1 MSNER
6 KVHLIGNAHL
16 DPIWLWRWQ
25 EGCGEVLQTF
35 RSALDRLNEYPDF
48 VFTCSSAS
56 YYKWVEE
63 IDPDMFEEIRER
75 VKEGRWVPVNGW
87 WVQPD
92 CNIPSAESFARQA
105 LYSQLYY
112 NEKFGMICKTAYNVD
127 SFGHSGM
134 LPQLIKNGGMNAYV
148 MMRPGPHENAEI
160 PNMFT
165 WESLDGTRIPTF
177 RIPAESGYG
186 ANSAEDISRT
196 RDFSEKLM
204 AEENHGMMIFY
215 GVGNH
220 GGGPTRRCIEYLE
233 SQLKKDG
240 YHDMIFSS
248 PDAFFEA
255 HCLEKVELPI
265 WKDDL
270 QHHASGCYSATSLVK
285 QLNRRLENSLY
296 FSEAF
301 ATVASK
307 TAGMRDR
314 TEDFKEAWRDVCFN
328 QFHDI
333 LCGCS
338 IMEAYD
344 DVNAAMGHALTISDR
359 IQNEAF
365 LRIARRIDTWIDGVS
380 DPVCEVR
387 GHSCGK
393 FPRPVVVFNPLS
405 FPIKVPV
412 RTYHPSKQVKDDA
425 GNDVIFSN
433 VRSSRSNDS
442 HLDTV
447 FIADVPAVGYAVYWL
462 KPCWNENSDLPEVH
476 IDTDVSAHDFSME
489 NEYLKVSFDK
499 HTGFITSLVDK
510 KSGYDYASED
520 KPIAVPTVISDSK
533 TDTWAHMVFRFHD
546 IKGIMKLEKI
556 ELVEDGNARAVIRT
570 RHSFGG
576 SYLVQDFILAS
587 GQRILRSKC
596 KALWTEDFTLL
607 KMSFP
612 VGGENRINTYEIPGA
627 YIKRP
632 TNGEEEPAGRWGAIS
647 FDDGGRRTL
656 ALLNDSKYSYDC
668 PDNDLRLTVI
678 RNVIFADHYSNRPA
692 ANFNF
697 TDEGIQRFEYGVFVC
712 DGEAEKSDIMNEAAI
727 FNIRPAA
734 VPESFHKGVL
744 PQRKGFLSVDR
755 DNIIMTALK
764 FCEDGSGD
772 CIARFYET
780 RGKDMRAHIVCEMLN
795 ADFNVDFGHNEIKTL
810 RISKNGE
817 VRETD
822 FLEDVVG
829 QG

>member
-25 EGCGEVLQTF
+25 EGCEEVLQTF

-63 IDPDMFEEIRER
+63 IAPDMFEEIRKR

-112 NEKFGMICKTAYNVD
+112 NEKFGRICKTAYNVD

-233 SQLKKDG
+233 SRLKKDG

-333 LCGCS
+333 ICGCS

-405 FPIKVPV
+405 FPIRVSV

-489 NEYLKVSFDK
+489 NEYLKVSFDE

-712 DGEAEKSDIMNEAAI
+712 DGEAEKSDIMNEAAM

-764 FCEDGSGD
+764 FCEDRSGD
-772 CIARFYET
+772 CVARFYET
-780 RGKDMRAHIVCEMLN
+780 RGEDTRAHIVCEMLN

-810 RISKNGE
+810 RISKDGE

>member
-63 IDPDMFEEIRER
+63 IAPDMFEEIRER

-160 PNMFT
+160 PNMFM

-240 YHDMIFSS
+240 YHDMLFSS

-344 DVNAAMGHALTISDR
+344 DVNATMGHALTISDR

-462 KPCWNENSDLPEVH
+462 KPCWNENSELPEVH

-489 NEYLKVSFDK
+489 NEYLKVSFNE

-678 RNVIFADHYSNRPA
+678 RNVIFADHYSDRPA

-712 DGEAEKSDIMNEAAI
+712 DGEAEKSNIMNEAAM
-727 FNIRPAA
+727 FNIRPSA

-772 CIARFYET
+772 CVARFYET
-780 RGKDMRAHIVCEMLN
+780 RGEDTRAHIVCEMLN
-795 ADFNVDFGHNEIKTL
+795 TDFNVDFGHNEIKTL
-810 RISKNGE
+810 RISKDGE

>member
-1 MSNER
+1 M
-6 KVHLIGNAHL
+6 
-16 DPIWLWRWQ
+16 
-25 EGCGEVLQTF
+25 T
-35 RSALDRLNEYPDF
+35 
-48 VFTCSSAS
+48 
-56 YYKWVEE
+56 
-63 IDPDMFEEIRER
+63 
-75 VKEGRWVPVNGW
+75 
-87 WVQPD
+87 
-92 CNIPSAESFARQA
+92 
-105 LYSQLYY
+105 
-112 NEKFGMICKTAYNVD
+112 
-127 SFGHSGM
+127 
-134 LPQLIKNGGMNAYV
+134 AYV
-148 MMRPGPHENAEI
+148 MMRSGAHENAEI
-160 PNMFT
+160 PNMFM
-165 WESLDGTRIPTF
+165 WESLDGTQIPTF
-177 RIPAESGYG
+177 HIPDASGYG
-186 ANSAEDISRT
+186 SGNAEAINRSR
-196 RDFSEKLM
+196 DLAEKLIN
-204 AEENHGMMIFY
+204 EEGHGMMIFY

-220 GGGPTRRCIEYLE
+220 GGGPTRGLIEYVQT
-233 SQLKKDG
+233 QLKRDG
-240 YHDMIFSS
+240 YHDMVFSS

-255 HCLEKVELPI
+255 HCLEKVELPV

-285 QLNRRLENSLY
+285 QLNRKLENSLY

-307 TAGMRDR
+307 TADMRDR
-314 TEDFKEAWRDVCFN
+314 TEDFKEAWLDVCFN

-344 DVNAAMGHALTISDR
+344 DVNASMGHALTISDR

-365 LRIARRIDTWIDGVS
+365 LRIARRIDTWIDGGS

-405 FPIKVPV
+405 FPVKAPV
-412 RTYHPSKQVKDDA
+412 RTYHPSKQVTDDA

-447 FIADVPAVGYAVYWL
+447 FIADVPAMGYAVYWL
-462 KPCWNENSDLPEVH
+462 KSCWDENRDLPEIH
-476 IDTDVSAHDFSME
+476 IDTDVSASGFSME
-489 NEYLKVSFDK
+489 NEYLKVKFDE

-510 KSGYDYASED
+510 ISGYDYASTD
-520 KPIAVPTVISDSK
+520 KPIAVPTVIDDHE

-556 ELVEDGNARAVIRT
+556 ELVEKDNARAVIRT

-587 GQRILRSKC
+587 GQKVLRSKC

-647 FDDGGRRTL
+647 FDDGSRRTL
-656 ALLNDSKYSYDC
+656 AVVNDSKYSYDC

-678 RNVIFADHYSNRPA
+678 RNVIFADHYSDRPA

-697 TDEGIQRFEYGVFVC
+697 TDEGMQRFAYGIFVG
-712 DGEAEKSDIMNEAAI
+712 DGETEKSGIMNEAAK
-727 FNIRPAA
+727 FNIRPMA
-734 VPESFHKGVL
+734 VPESFHKGTL
-744 PQRKGFLSVDR
+744 PQRKSYLSVDK
-755 DNIIMTALK
+755 DNIIMTAFK

-772 CIARFYET
+772 CIMRFYET
-780 RGKDMRAHIVCEMLN
+780 RGEDIKAHIICES
-795 ADFNVDFGHNEIKTL
+795 FNVDFEAEFGHNEIKTF
-810 RISKNGE
+810 RVSKDGN
-817 VRETD
+817 VKETN
-822 FLEDVVG
+822 FLEGIV
-829 QG
+829 

>member
-63 IDPDMFEEIRER
+63 IAPDMFEEIRER

-112 NEKFGMICKTAYNVD
+112 NEKFGRICKTAYNVD

-165 WESLDGTRIPTF
+165 WESIDGTRIPTF

-233 SQLKKDG
+233 SRLKKDG

-476 IDTDVSAHDFSME
+476 IDTDVSAHDFSIE
-489 NEYLKVSFDK
+489 NEYLKVSFDEY
-499 HTGFITSLVDK
+499 TGFITSLVDK
-510 KSGYDYASED
+510 KSGYNYASED

-678 RNVIFADHYSNRPA
+678 RNVIFADHYSDRPA

-712 DGEAEKSDIMNEAAI
+712 DGEAEKSDIMNEATM

-772 CIARFYET
+772 CVARFYET
-780 RGKDMRAHIVCEMLN
+780 RGEDTRAHIVCEMLN

>member
-1 MSNER
+1 M
-6 KVHLIGNAHL
+6 V
-16 DPIWLWRWQ
+16 
-25 EGCGEVLQTF
+25 
-35 RSALDRLNEYPDF
+35 
-48 VFTCSSAS
+48 
-56 YYKWVEE
+56 
-63 IDPDMFEEIRER
+63 
-75 VKEGRWVPVNGW
+75 
-87 WVQPD
+87 
-92 CNIPSAESFARQA
+92 
-105 LYSQLYY
+105 
-112 NEKFGMICKTAYNVD
+112 
-127 SFGHSGM
+127 
-134 LPQLIKNGGMNAYV
+134 
-148 MMRPGPHENAEI
+148 
-160 PNMFT
+160 
-165 WESLDGTRIPTF
+165 
-177 RIPAESGYG
+177 
-186 ANSAEDISRT
+186 
-196 RDFSEKLM
+196 
-204 AEENHGMMIFY
+204 
-215 GVGNH
+215 
-220 GGGPTRRCIEYLE
+220 
-233 SQLKKDG
+233 
-240 YHDMIFSS
+240 FSS

-255 HCLEKVELPI
+255 HCLEKVELPV

-285 QLNRRLENSLY
+285 QLNRKLENSLY
-296 FSEAF
+296 FSEVF

-314 TEDFKEAWRDVCFN
+314 TEDFKEAWLDVCFN

-344 DVNAAMGHALTISDR
+344 DVNASMGHALTISDR

-405 FPIKVPV
+405 FPVKAPV
-412 RTYHPSKQVKDDA
+412 RTYHPSKQVTDDA
-425 GNDVIFSN
+425 GNGVIFSN

-447 FIADVPAVGYAVYWL
+447 FIADVPAMGYAVYWL
-462 KPCWNENSDLPEVH
+462 KSCWDENRDLPEIH
-476 IDTDVSAHDFSME
+476 IDTDVSASGFSME
-489 NEYLKVSFDK
+489 NKYLKVKFDEQ
-499 HTGFITSLVDK
+499 TGFITSLVDK
-510 KSGYDYASED
+510 LSEYDYASAD
-520 KPIAVPTVISDSK
+520 KPIAVPTVIDDHE

-556 ELVEDGNARAVIRT
+556 ELIENGNARAVIRT

-587 GQRILRSKC
+587 GQKVLRSKC

-656 ALLNDSKYSYDC
+656 AVVNDSKYSYDC

-678 RNVIFADHYSNRPA
+678 RNVIFADHYSDRPA

-697 TDEGIQRFEYGVFVC
+697 TDEGMQRFEYGIFVC
-712 DGEAEKSDIMNEAAI
+712 DGEAEKSGIMNEAAK
-727 FNIRPAA
+727 FNIRPMA
-734 VPESFHKGVL
+734 VPESFHKGTL
-744 PQRKGFLSVDR
+744 PQRKSYLSVDK
-755 DNIIMTALK
+755 DNIIMTAFK
-764 FCEDGSGD
+764 FCEDGGGD
-772 CIARFYET
+772 CIVRFYET
-780 RGKDMRAHIVCEMLN
+780 RGEDTKAHIICESFN
-795 ADFNVDFGHNEIKTL
+795 ADFEAEFGHNEIKTF
-810 RISKNGE
+810 RISKGGN
-817 VRETD
+817 VKETN
-822 FLEDVVG
+822 FLEGIV
-829 QG
+829 

>member
-63 IDPDMFEEIRER
+63 IAPDMFEEIRKR

-112 NEKFGMICKTAYNVD
+112 NEKFGRICKTAYNVD

-233 SQLKKDG
+233 SRLKKDG

-333 LCGCS
+333 ICGCS

-489 NEYLKVSFDK
+489 NEYLKVSFDE

-510 KSGYDYASED
+510 KSGYDYASKD

-712 DGEAEKSDIMNEAAI
+712 DGEAEKSDIMNEAAM

-764 FCEDGSGD
+764 FCEDRSGD
-772 CIARFYET
+772 CVARFYET
-780 RGKDMRAHIVCEMLN
+780 RGEDTRAHIVCEMLN

>member
-63 IDPDMFEEIRER
+63 IAPDMFEEIRKR

-112 NEKFGMICKTAYNVD
+112 NEKFGRICKTAYNVD

-233 SQLKKDG
+233 SRLKKDG

-462 KPCWNENSDLPEVH
+462 KPCWNENSELPEVH

-489 NEYLKVSFDK
+489 NEYLKVSFNE

-712 DGEAEKSDIMNEAAI
+712 DGEAEKSNIMNEAAM

-764 FCEDGSGD
+764 FCEDRSGD
-772 CIARFYET
+772 CVARFYET
-780 RGKDMRAHIVCEMLN
+780 RGEDTRAHIVCEMLN
-795 ADFNVDFGHNEIKTL
+795 ADFNVDFGHNEIKTF

>member
-1 MSNER
+1 
-6 KVHLIGNAHL
+6 
-16 DPIWLWRWQ
+16 
-25 EGCGEVLQTF
+25 
-35 RSALDRLNEYPDF
+35 
-48 VFTCSSAS
+48 
-56 YYKWVEE
+56 
-63 IDPDMFEEIRER
+63 
-75 VKEGRWVPVNGW
+75 
-87 WVQPD
+87 
-92 CNIPSAESFARQA
+92 
-105 LYSQLYY
+105 
-112 NEKFGMICKTAYNVD
+112 
-127 SFGHSGM
+127 
-134 LPQLIKNGGMNAYV
+134 
-148 MMRPGPHENAEI
+148 
-160 PNMFT
+160 
-165 WESLDGTRIPTF
+165 
-177 RIPAESGYG
+177 
-186 ANSAEDISRT
+186 
-196 RDFSEKLM
+196 
-204 AEENHGMMIFY
+204 
-215 GVGNH
+215 
-220 GGGPTRRCIEYLE
+220 
-233 SQLKKDG
+233 
-240 YHDMIFSS
+240 
-248 PDAFFEA
+248 
-255 HCLEKVELPI
+255 
-265 WKDDL
+265 
-270 QHHASGCYSATSLVK
+270 
-285 QLNRRLENSLY
+285 
-296 FSEAF
+296 
-301 ATVASK
+301 
-307 TAGMRDR
+307 MRDR
-314 TEDFKEAWRDVCFN
+314 TEDLKEAWLDVCFN

-344 DVNAAMGHALTISDR
+344 DVNASMGHALTISDR

-405 FPIKVPV
+405 FPVKAPV
-412 RTYHPSKQVKDDA
+412 RTYHPSKQVTDDE

-447 FIADVPAVGYAVYWL
+447 FISDVPAMGYAVYWL
-462 KPCWNENSDLPEVH
+462 KACWDENRDLPEIH
-476 IDTDVSAHDFSME
+476 IDTDVSASGFSME
-489 NEYLKVSFDK
+489 NEYLKVKFDE

-510 KSGYDYASED
+510 ISGYDYASTD
-520 KPIAVPTVISDSK
+520 KPIAVPTVIDDHE

-556 ELVEDGNARAVIRT
+556 ELVESDNARAVIRT

-587 GQRILRSKC
+587 GQKVLRSKC

-656 ALLNDSKYSYDC
+656 AVVNDSKYSYDC

-678 RNVIFADHYSNRPA
+678 RNVIFADHYSDRPA

-697 TDEGIQRFEYGVFVC
+697 TDEGMQRFEYGIFVG
-712 DGEAEKSDIMNEAAI
+712 DGEAEKIGIMNEAAK
-727 FNIRPAA
+727 FNIRPMA
-734 VPESFHKGVL
+734 VPESFHKGTL
-744 PQRKGFLSVDR
+744 PQRKSYLSVDK
-755 DNIIMTALK
+755 DNIIMTAFK

-772 CIARFYET
+772 CIMRFYET
-780 RGKDMRAHIVCEMLN
+780 RGEDTRAHIVCEMLN

-810 RISKNGE
+810 RISKDGE

>member
-1 MSNER
+1 MSNEP

-48 VFTCSSAS
+48 VFTCSSAA

-92 CNIPSAESFARQA
+92 CNMPSAESFARQA

-112 NEKFGMICKTAYNVD
+112 NEKFGRICKTAYNVD

-134 LPQLIKNGGMNAYV
+134 LPQIIKNGGMTAYV
-148 MMRPGPHENAEI
+148 MMRPGAHENAEI
-160 PNMFT
+160 PNMFM
-165 WESLDGTRIPTF
+165 WESLDGTQIPTF
-177 RIPAESGYG
+177 HIPDASGYG
-186 ANSAEDISRT
+186 SGNAEAIYRSR
-196 RDFSEKLM
+196 DLAEKLIN
-204 AEENHGMMIFY
+204 EEGHGMMIFY

-220 GGGPTRRCIEYLE
+220 GGGPTRGLIEFVQT
-233 SQLKKDG
+233 QLKRDG

-255 HCLEKVELPI
+255 HCLEKVELPV

-285 QLNRRLENSLY
+285 QLNRKLENSLY
-296 FSEAF
+296 FSEVF

-314 TEDFKEAWRDVCFN
+314 TEDFKEAWLDVCFN

-344 DVNAAMGHALTISDR
+344 DVNASMGHAITISDR

-405 FPIKVPV
+405 FPVKAPV
-412 RTYHPSKQVKDDA
+412 RTYHPSKQVTDDA

-447 FIADVPAVGYAVYWL
+447 FIADVPAMGYAVYWL
-462 KPCWNENSDLPEVH
+462 KSCWDENRDLPEIH
-476 IDTDVSAHDFSME
+476 IDTDVSASGFSME
-489 NEYLKVSFDK
+489 NEYLKVKFDE

-510 KSGYDYASED
+510 ISGYDYASAD
-520 KPIAVPTVISDSK
+520 KPIAVPTVIDDHE

-556 ELVEDGNARAVIRT
+556 ELIENGNARAVIRT

-587 GQRILRSKC
+587 GQKVLRSKC

-656 ALLNDSKYSYDC
+656 AVVNDSKYSYDC

-678 RNVIFADHYSNRPA
+678 RNVIFADHYSDRPA

-697 TDEGIQRFEYGVFVC
+697 TDEGMQRFEYGIFVC
-712 DGEAEKSDIMNEAAI
+712 DGEAEKSGIMNEAAK
-727 FNIRPAA
+727 FNIRPMA
-734 VPESFHKGVL
+734 VPESFHKGTL
-744 PQRKGFLSVDR
+744 PQRKSYLSVDK
-755 DNIIMTALK
+755 DNIIITAFK

-772 CIARFYET
+772 CIVRFYET
-780 RGKDMRAHIVCEMLN
+780 RGEDTKAHIVCES
-795 ADFNVDFGHNEIKTL
+795 FNVDFEAEFGHNEIKTF
-810 RISKNGE
+810 RVSKDGN
-817 VRETD
+817 VKETN
-822 FLEDVVG
+822 FLEGIV
-829 QG
+829 

>member
-233 SQLKKDG
+233 SRLKKDG

-301 ATVASK
+301 ATVASR

-712 DGEAEKSDIMNEAAI
+712 DGEAEKSDIMNEAAM

-772 CIARFYET
+772 CVARFYET
-780 RGKDMRAHIVCEMLN
+780 RGEDTRAHIVCEMLN
-795 ADFNVDFGHNEIKTL
+795 ADFNVDFGHNEIKTF

>member
-1 MSNER
+1 
-6 KVHLIGNAHL
+6 
-16 DPIWLWRWQ
+16 
-25 EGCGEVLQTF
+25 
-35 RSALDRLNEYPDF
+35 
-48 VFTCSSAS
+48 
-56 YYKWVEE
+56 
-63 IDPDMFEEIRER
+63 
-75 VKEGRWVPVNGW
+75 
-87 WVQPD
+87 
-92 CNIPSAESFARQA
+92 
-105 LYSQLYY
+105 
-112 NEKFGMICKTAYNVD
+112 
-127 SFGHSGM
+127 
-134 LPQLIKNGGMNAYV
+134 
-148 MMRPGPHENAEI
+148 
-160 PNMFT
+160 
-165 WESLDGTRIPTF
+165 
-177 RIPAESGYG
+177 
-186 ANSAEDISRT
+186 
-196 RDFSEKLM
+196 
-204 AEENHGMMIFY
+204 
-215 GVGNH
+215 
-220 GGGPTRRCIEYLE
+220 
-233 SQLKKDG
+233 
-240 YHDMIFSS
+240 
-248 PDAFFEA
+248 
-255 HCLEKVELPI
+255 
-265 WKDDL
+265 
-270 QHHASGCYSATSLVK
+270 
-285 QLNRRLENSLY
+285 
-296 FSEAF
+296 
-301 ATVASK
+301 
-307 TAGMRDR
+307 MRDR
-314 TEDFKEAWRDVCFN
+314 TEDFKEAWLDVCFN

-344 DVNAAMGHALTISDR
+344 DVNASMGHALTISDR

-405 FPIKVPV
+405 FPVKAPV
-412 RTYHPSKQVKDDA
+412 RTYHPSKQVTDDE

-447 FIADVPAVGYAVYWL
+447 FISDVPAMGYAVYWL
-462 KPCWNENSDLPEVH
+462 KSCWDENRDLPEIHV
-476 IDTDVSAHDFSME
+476 DTDVSASGFSME
-489 NEYLKVSFDK
+489 NEYLKVKFDE

-510 KSGYDYASED
+510 ISGYDYASAD
-520 KPIAVPTVISDSK
+520 KPIAVPTVIDDHK

-556 ELVEDGNARAVIRT
+556 ELVESDNARAVIRT

-587 GQRILRSKC
+587 GQKVLRSKC

-656 ALLNDSKYSYDC
+656 AVVNDSKYSYDC

-678 RNVIFADHYSNRPA
+678 RNVIFADHYSDRPA

-697 TDEGIQRFEYGVFVC
+697 TDEGMQRFEYGIFVG
-712 DGEAEKSDIMNEAAI
+712 DGEAEKSGIMNEAAK
-727 FNIRPAA
+727 FNIRPMA
-734 VPESFHKGVL
+734 VPESFHKGTL
-744 PQRKGFLSVDR
+744 PQRKSYLSVDK
-755 DNIIMTALK
+755 DNIIMTAFK

-772 CIARFYET
+772 CIMRFYET
-780 RGKDMRAHIVCEMLN
+780 RGEDTRAHIVCEMLN

-810 RISKNGE
+810 RISKDGE

>member
-63 IDPDMFEEIRER
+63 IAPDMFEEIRER

-112 NEKFGMICKTAYNVD
+112 NEKFGRICKTAYNVD

-165 WESLDGTRIPTF
+165 WESIDGTRIPTF

-233 SQLKKDG
+233 SRLKKDG

-393 FPRPVVVFNPLS
+393 FPRPVIVFNPLS

-489 NEYLKVSFDK
+489 NEYLKVSFDEY
-499 HTGFITSLVDK
+499 TGFITSLVDK
-510 KSGYDYASED
+510 KSGYNYASED

-780 RGKDMRAHIVCEMLN
+780 RGEDMRAHIVCEMLN

>member
-63 IDPDMFEEIRER
+63 IAPDMFEEIRER

-112 NEKFGMICKTAYNVD
+112 NEKFGRICKTAYNVD

-240 YHDMIFSS
+240 YHDMVFSS

-255 HCLEKVELPI
+255 HCLEKVEIPI

-307 TAGMRDR
+307 TASMRDR

-405 FPIKVPV
+405 FPIRVPV

-447 FIADVPAVGYAVYWL
+447 FIANVPAVGYAVYWL

-489 NEYLKVSFDK
+489 NEYLKVSFNE

-678 RNVIFADHYSNRPA
+678 RNVIFADHYSDRPA

-712 DGEAEKSDIMNEAAI
+712 DGEAEKSDIMNEAAM

-764 FCEDGSGD
+764 FCEDRSGD
-772 CIARFYET
+772 CVARFYET
-780 RGKDMRAHIVCEMLN
+780 RGEDTRAHIVCEMLN

-810 RISKNGE
+810 RISKDGE

>member
-1 MSNER
+1 
-6 KVHLIGNAHL
+6 
-16 DPIWLWRWQ
+16 
-25 EGCGEVLQTF
+25 
-35 RSALDRLNEYPDF
+35 
-48 VFTCSSAS
+48 
-56 YYKWVEE
+56 
-63 IDPDMFEEIRER
+63 
-75 VKEGRWVPVNGW
+75 
-87 WVQPD
+87 
-92 CNIPSAESFARQA
+92 
-105 LYSQLYY
+105 
-112 NEKFGMICKTAYNVD
+112 
-127 SFGHSGM
+127 M
-134 LPQLIKNGGMNAYV
+134 LPQIIKNGGMTAYV
-148 MMRPGPHENAEI
+148 MMRPGAHENAEI
-160 PNMFT
+160 PNMFM
-165 WESLDGTRIPTF
+165 WESLDGTQIPTF
-177 RIPAESGYG
+177 HIPDASGYG
-186 ANSAEDISRT
+186 SGNAEAINRSR
-196 RDFSEKLM
+196 DLAEKLIN
-204 AEENHGMMIFY
+204 EEGRGMMIFY

-220 GGGPTRRCIEYLE
+220 GGGPTRGLIEYVQT
-233 SQLKKDG
+233 QLKRDG
-240 YHDMIFSS
+240 YHDMAFSS

-255 HCLEKVELPI
+255 HCLEKVELPV

-285 QLNRRLENSLY
+285 QLNRKLENSLY

-307 TAGMRDR
+307 TASMRDR
-314 TEDFKEAWRDVCFN
+314 TEDFKEAWLDVCFN

-344 DVNAAMGHALTISDR
+344 DVNASMGHALTISDR

-365 LRIARRIDTWIDGVS
+365 LRIARRINTWIDGVS

-405 FPIKVPV
+405 FPVKALV
-412 RTYHPSKQVKDDA
+412 RTYHPSKQVTDDA

-447 FIADVPAVGYAVYWL
+447 FIADVPAMGYAVYWL
-462 KPCWNENSDLPEVH
+462 KSCWDENRDLPEIH
-476 IDTDVSAHDFSME
+476 IDTDVSASGFSME
-489 NEYLKVSFDK
+489 NEYIKVKFDEQ
-499 HTGFITSLVDK
+499 TGFITSLVDK
-510 KSGYDYASED
+510 ISGYDYASAD
-520 KPIAVPTVISDSK
+520 KPIAVPTVIDDHE

-556 ELVEDGNARAVIRT
+556 ELVESGNARAVIRT

-587 GQRILRSKC
+587 GQKVLRSKC

-656 ALLNDSKYSYDC
+656 AVVNDSKYSYDC

-678 RNVIFADHYSNRPA
+678 RNVIFADHYSDRPA

-697 TDEGIQRFEYGVFVC
+697 TDEGMQRFEYGIFVG
-712 DGEAEKSDIMNEAAI
+712 DGEAEKSGIMNEAAK
-727 FNIRPAA
+727 FNIRLMA
-734 VPESFHKGVL
+734 VPESFHKGTL
-744 PQRKGFLSVDR
+744 PQRKSYLSVDK
-755 DNIIMTALK
+755 DNIIMTAFK

-772 CIARFYET
+772 CIMRFYET
-780 RGKDMRAHIVCEMLN
+780 RGEDSKAHIVCESFN
-795 ADFNVDFGHNEIKTL
+795 ADFEAEFGHNEIKTF
-810 RISKNGE
+810 RVSKDGN
-817 VRETD
+817 VKETN
-822 FLEDVVG
+822 FLEGIV
-829 QG
+829 

>member
-1 MSNER
+1 MKMPR
-6 KVHLIGNAHL
+6 Y
-16 DPIWLWRWQ
+16 PICL
-25 EGCGEVLQTF
+25 CG
-35 RSALDRLNEYPDF
+35 RALTALRYRPFHIPD
-48 VFTCSSAS
+48 A
-56 YYKWVEE
+56 
-63 IDPDMFEEIRER
+63 
-75 VKEGRWVPVNGW
+75 
-87 WVQPD
+87 
-92 CNIPSAESFARQA
+92 
-105 LYSQLYY
+105 
-112 NEKFGMICKTAYNVD
+112 
-127 SFGHSGM
+127 
-134 LPQLIKNGGMNAYV
+134 
-148 MMRPGPHENAEI
+148 
-160 PNMFT
+160 
-165 WESLDGTRIPTF
+165 
-177 RIPAESGYG
+177 SGYG
-186 ANSAEDISRT
+186 SGNAEAINRSR
-196 RDFSEKLM
+196 DLAEKLIN
-204 AEENHGMMIFY
+204 EEGHGMMIFY

-220 GGGPTRRCIEYLE
+220 GGGPTRGLIEYVQT
-233 SQLKKDG
+233 QLKRDG
-240 YHDMIFSS
+240 YHDMVFSS

-255 HCLEKVELPI
+255 HCLEKVELPV

-285 QLNRRLENSLY
+285 QLNRKLENSLY

-314 TEDFKEAWRDVCFN
+314 TEDFKEAWLDVCFN

-344 DVNAAMGHALTISDR
+344 DVNASMGHALTISDR

-405 FPIKVPV
+405 FPVKAPV
-412 RTYHPSKQVKDDA
+412 RTYHPSKQVTDDA

-447 FIADVPAVGYAVYWL
+447 FIADVPAMGYAVYWL
-462 KPCWNENSDLPEVH
+462 KSCWDENRDLPEIH
-476 IDTDVSAHDFSME
+476 IDTDVSASGFSME
-489 NEYLKVSFDK
+489 NEYLKVKFDE

-510 KSGYDYASED
+510 LSGYDYASTD
-520 KPIAVPTVISDSK
+520 KPIAVPTVIDDHE

-556 ELVEDGNARAVIRT
+556 ELVEKDNARAVIRT

-587 GQRILRSKC
+587 GQKVLRSKC

-647 FDDGGRRTL
+647 FDDGSRRTL
-656 ALLNDSKYSYDC
+656 AVVNDSKYSYDC

-678 RNVIFADHYSNRPA
+678 RNVIFADHYSDRPA

-697 TDEGIQRFEYGVFVC
+697 TDEGMQRFEYGIFVC
-712 DGEAEKSDIMNEAAI
+712 DGEAEKSGIMNEAAK
-727 FNIRPAA
+727 FNIRLMA
-734 VPESFHKGVL
+734 VPESFHKGTL
-744 PQRKGFLSVDR
+744 PQRKSYLSVDKG
-755 DNIIMTALK
+755 NIIMTAFK

-772 CIARFYET
+772 CIMRFYET
-780 RGKDMRAHIVCEMLN
+780 RGEDTKAHIACESFN
-795 ADFNVDFGHNEIKTL
+795 ADFEAEFGHNEIKTF
-810 RISKNGE
+810 RISKDGNAK
-817 VRETD
+817 ETN
-822 FLEDVVG
+822 FLEGIV
-829 QG
+829 

>member
-63 IDPDMFEEIRER
+63 IAPDMFEEIRKR

-112 NEKFGMICKTAYNVD
+112 NEKFGRICKTAYNVD

-233 SQLKKDG
+233 SRLKKDG

-333 LCGCS
+333 ICGCS

-489 NEYLKVSFDK
+489 NEYLKVSFDE

-712 DGEAEKSDIMNEAAI
+712 DGEAEKSDIMNEAAM

-772 CIARFYET
+772 CVVRFYET
-780 RGKDMRAHIVCEMLN
+780 RGEDTRAHIVCEMLN
-795 ADFNVDFGHNEIKTL
+795 ADFNVDFGHNEIKTF

>member
-63 IDPDMFEEIRER
+63 IDPDMFEEIRKR

-112 NEKFGMICKTAYNVD
+112 NEKFGRICKTAYNVD

-233 SQLKKDG
+233 SRLKKDG

-489 NEYLKVSFDK
+489 NEYLKVSFDE

-510 KSGYDYASED
+510 KSGYNYASED

-712 DGEAEKSDIMNEAAI
+712 DGEAEKSDIMNEAAM

-764 FCEDGSGD
+764 FCEDRSGD
-772 CIARFYET
+772 CVARFYET
-780 RGKDMRAHIVCEMLN
+780 RGEDTRAHIVCEMLN
-795 ADFNVDFGHNEIKTL
+795 ADFNVDFGHNEIKTF

>member
-1 MSNER
+1 MSNEP

-48 VFTCSSAS
+48 VFTCSSAA

-92 CNIPSAESFARQA
+92 CNMPSAESFARQA

-112 NEKFGMICKTAYNVD
+112 NEKFGRICKTAYNVD

-134 LPQLIKNGGMNAYV
+134 LPQIIKNGGMTAYV
-148 MMRPGPHENAEI
+148 MMRPGAHENAEI
-160 PNMFT
+160 PNMFM
-165 WESLDGTRIPTF
+165 WESLDGTQIPTF
-177 RIPAESGYG
+177 HIPDASGYG
-186 ANSAEDISRT
+186 SGNAEAIYRSR
-196 RDFSEKLM
+196 DLAEKLIN
-204 AEENHGMMIFY
+204 EEGHGMMIFY

-220 GGGPTRRCIEYLE
+220 GGGPTRGLIEFVQT
-233 SQLKKDG
+233 QLKRDG

-255 HCLEKVELPI
+255 HCLEKVELPV

-285 QLNRRLENSLY
+285 QLNRKLENSLY
-296 FSEAF
+296 FSEVF

-314 TEDFKEAWRDVCFN
+314 TEDFKEAWLDVCFN

-344 DVNAAMGHALTISDR
+344 DVNASMGHAITISDR

-405 FPIKVPV
+405 FPVKAPV
-412 RTYHPSKQVKDDA
+412 RTYHPSKQVTDDA

-447 FIADVPAVGYAVYWL
+447 FISDVPAMGYAVYWL
-462 KPCWNENSDLPEVH
+462 KSCWDENRDLPEIH
-476 IDTDVSAHDFSME
+476 IDTDVSASGFSME
-489 NEYLKVSFDK
+489 NKYLKVKFDEQ
-499 HTGFITSLVDK
+499 TGFITSLVDK
-510 KSGYDYASED
+510 LSGYDYASAD
-520 KPIAVPTVISDSK
+520 KPIAVPTVIDDHE

-556 ELVEDGNARAVIRT
+556 ELIENGNARAVIRT

-587 GQRILRSKC
+587 GQKVLRSKC

-656 ALLNDSKYSYDC
+656 AVVNDSKYSYDC

-678 RNVIFADHYSNRPA
+678 RNVIFADHYSDRPA

-697 TDEGIQRFEYGVFVC
+697 TDEGMQRFEYGIFVC
-712 DGEAEKSDIMNEAAI
+712 DGEAEKSGIMNEAAK
-727 FNIRPAA
+727 FNIRPMA
-734 VPESFHKGVL
+734 VPESFHKGTL
-744 PQRKGFLSVDR
+744 PQRKSYLSVDK
-755 DNIIMTALK
+755 DNIIITAFK

-772 CIARFYET
+772 CIVRFYET
-780 RGKDMRAHIVCEMLN
+780 RGEDTKAHIVCES
-795 ADFNVDFGHNEIKTL
+795 FNVDFEAEFGHNEIKTF
-810 RISKNGE
+810 RISKDGN
-817 VRETD
+817 VKETN
-822 FLEDVVG
+822 FLEGIV
-829 QG
+829 

>member
-63 IDPDMFEEIRER
+63 IAPDMFEEIRKR

-112 NEKFGMICKTAYNVD
+112 NEKFGRICKTAYNVD

-196 RDFSEKLM
+196 LDFSEKLM

-233 SQLKKDG
+233 SRLKKDG

-344 DVNAAMGHALTISDR
+344 DVNAAMGHALTISDK

-489 NEYLKVSFDK
+489 NEYLKVSFNE

-668 PDNDLRLTVI
+668 PDNDLRLTAI

-712 DGEAEKSDIMNEAAI
+712 DGEAEKSNIMNEAAM

-772 CIARFYET
+772 CVARFYET
-780 RGKDMRAHIVCEMLN
+780 RGEDTRAHIVCEMLN

-829 QG
+829 HG

>member
-112 NEKFGMICKTAYNVD
+112 NEKFGRICKTAYNVD

-160 PNMFT
+160 PNMFN

-462 KPCWNENSDLPEVH
+462 KPCWNENSELPEVH

-489 NEYLKVSFDK
+489 NEYLKVSFNE

-510 KSGYDYASED
+510 KSGYNYASED

-734 VPESFHKGVL
+734 VPKSFHKGVL

-772 CIARFYET
+772 CVARFYET
-780 RGKDMRAHIVCEMLN
+780 RGEDTIAHIVCEMLN

>member
-1 MSNER
+1 MSNEP

-48 VFTCSSAS
+48 VFTCSSAA

-75 VKEGRWVPVNGW
+75 VIEGRWVPVNGW

-92 CNIPSAESFARQA
+92 CNMPSAESFARQA

-112 NEKFGMICKTAYNVD
+112 NEKFSRICKTAYNVD

-134 LPQLIKNGGMNAYV
+134 LPQIIKNGGMTAYV
-148 MMRPGPHENAEI
+148 MMRPGAHENAEI
-160 PNMFT
+160 PNMFM
-165 WESLDGTRIPTF
+165 WESLDGTQIPTF
-177 RIPAESGYG
+177 HIPDASGYG
-186 ANSAEDISRT
+186 SGNAEAINRSR
-196 RDFSEKLM
+196 DLAEKLIN
-204 AEENHGMMIFY
+204 EEGHGMMIFY

-220 GGGPTRRCIEYLE
+220 GGGPTRGLIEYVQT
-233 SQLKKDG
+233 QLKRDG
-240 YHDMIFSS
+240 YHDMVFSS

-255 HCLEKVELPI
+255 HCLEKVELPV

-285 QLNRRLENSLY
+285 QLNRKLENSLY

-314 TEDFKEAWRDVCFN
+314 TEDFKEAWLDVCFN

-344 DVNAAMGHALTISDR
+344 DVNASMGHALTISDR

-405 FPIKVPV
+405 FPVKAPV
-412 RTYHPSKQVKDDA
+412 RTYHPSKQVTDDA

-447 FIADVPAVGYAVYWL
+447 FIADVPAMGYAVYWL
-462 KPCWNENSDLPEVH
+462 KSCWDENRDLPEIH
-476 IDTDVSAHDFSME
+476 IDTDVSASGFSME
-489 NEYLKVSFDK
+489 NEYIKVKFDEQ
-499 HTGFITSLVDK
+499 TGFITSLVDK
-510 KSGYDYASED
+510 ISGYDYASAD
-520 KPIAVPTVISDSK
+520 KPIAVPTVIDDHE

-556 ELVEDGNARAVIRT
+556 ELVESGNARAVIRT

-587 GQRILRSKC
+587 GQKVLRSKC

-656 ALLNDSKYSYDC
+656 AVVNDSKYSYDC

-678 RNVIFADHYSNRPA
+678 RNVIFADHYSDRPA

-697 TDEGIQRFEYGVFVC
+697 TDEGMQRFEYGIFVG
-712 DGEAEKSDIMNEAAI
+712 DGEAEKSGIMNEAAK
-727 FNIRPAA
+727 FNIRLMA
-734 VPESFHKGVL
+734 VPESFHKGTL
-744 PQRKGFLSVDR
+744 PQRKSYLSVDK
-755 DNIIMTALK
+755 DNIIMTAFK

-772 CIARFYET
+772 CIMRFYET
-780 RGKDMRAHIVCEMLN
+780 RGEDAKAHIVCESFN
-795 ADFNVDFGHNEIKTL
+795 ADFEAEFGHNEIKTF
-810 RISKNGE
+810 RVSKDGN
-817 VRETD
+817 VKETN
-822 FLEDVVG
+822 FLEGIV
-829 QG
+829 

>member
-63 IDPDMFEEIRER
+63 IAPDMFEEIRER

-112 NEKFGMICKTAYNVD
+112 NEKFGRICKTAYNVD

-204 AEENHGMMIFY
+204 AEENHDMMIFY

-255 HCLEKVELPI
+255 HCLEKVDLPI

-489 NEYLKVSFDK
+489 NEYLKVSFDEY
-499 HTGFITSLVDK
+499 TGFITSLVDK

-576 SYLVQDFILAS
+576 SYLVQDFILVS

-678 RNVIFADHYSNRPA
+678 RNVIFADHYSNRLA

-697 TDEGIQRFEYGVFVC
+697 TDEGIQRFEYGVFIC
-712 DGEAEKSDIMNEAAI
+712 DGEAEKSDIMNEAAM

-780 RGKDMRAHIVCEMLN
+780 RGEDTRAHIVCEMLN

>member
-63 IDPDMFEEIRER
+63 IAPDMFEEIRKR

-112 NEKFGMICKTAYNVD
+112 NEKFGRICKTAYNVD

-233 SQLKKDG
+233 SRLKKDG

-344 DVNAAMGHALTISDR
+344 DVNAAMGHALTISDK

-489 NEYLKVSFDK
+489 NEYLKVSFDE

-712 DGEAEKSDIMNEAAI
+712 DGEAEKSDIMNEAAM

-764 FCEDGSGD
+764 FCEDRSGD
-772 CIARFYET
+772 CVARFYET
-780 RGKDMRAHIVCEMLN
+780 RGEDTRAHIVCEMLN
-795 ADFNVDFGHNEIKTL
+795 ADFNVDFGHNEIKTF

>member
-63 IDPDMFEEIRER
+63 IAPDMFEEIRER

-112 NEKFGMICKTAYNVD
+112 NEKFGRICKTAYNVD

-233 SQLKKDG
+233 SRLKKDG

-489 NEYLKVSFDK
+489 NEYLKVSFDE

-520 KPIAVPTVISDSK
+520 KHIAVPTVISDSK

-764 FCEDGSGD
+764 FCEDRSGD
-772 CIARFYET
+772 CVARFYET
-780 RGKDMRAHIVCEMLN
+780 RGEDTRAHIVCEMLN

>member
-63 IDPDMFEEIRER
+63 IAPDMFEEIRER

-112 NEKFGMICKTAYNVD
+112 NEKFGRICKTAYNVD

-160 PNMFT
+160 PNMFM

-344 DVNAAMGHALTISDR
+344 DVNATMGHALTISDR

-489 NEYLKVSFDK
+489 NEYLKVSFDE

-510 KSGYDYASED
+510 KSGYDYASDD

-546 IKGIMKLEKI
+546 INGIMKLEKI

-570 RHSFGG
+570 RHSFGS

-712 DGEAEKSDIMNEAAI
+712 DGEAEKSDIMNEAAM

-780 RGKDMRAHIVCEMLN
+780 RGEDTRAHIVCEMLN

>member
-1 MSNER
+1 M
-6 KVHLIGNAHL
+6 
-16 DPIWLWRWQ
+16 
-25 EGCGEVLQTF
+25 
-35 RSALDRLNEYPDF
+35 
-48 VFTCSSAS
+48 
-56 YYKWVEE
+56 
-63 IDPDMFEEIRER
+63 
-75 VKEGRWVPVNGW
+75 
-87 WVQPD
+87 
-92 CNIPSAESFARQA
+92 
-105 LYSQLYY
+105 
-112 NEKFGMICKTAYNVD
+112 D

-165 WESLDGTRIPTF
+165 WESIDGTRIPTF

-233 SQLKKDG
+233 SRLKKDG

-489 NEYLKVSFDK
+489 NEYLKVSFDEY
-499 HTGFITSLVDK
+499 TGFITSLVDK
-510 KSGYDYASED
+510 KSGYNYASED

-712 DGEAEKSDIMNEAAI
+712 DGEAEKSDIMNEAAM
-727 FNIRPAA
+727 FNIRPAT

-780 RGKDMRAHIVCEMLN
+780 RGEDTRAHIVCEMLN

>member
-1 MSNER
+1 MGRGDRSRYVRGDKNESQR
-6 KVHLIGNAHL
+6 GTLGA
-16 DPIWLWRWQ
+16 
-25 EGCGEVLQTF
+25 
-35 RSALDRLNEYPDF
+35 
-48 VFTCSSAS
+48 
-56 YYKWVEE
+56 
-63 IDPDMFEEIRER
+63 
-75 VKEGRWVPVNGW
+75 VNGW

-92 CNIPSAESFARQA
+92 CNMPSAESFARQA

-112 NEKFGMICKTAYNVD
+112 NEKFGRICKTAYNVD

-134 LPQLIKNGGMNAYV
+134 LPQIIKNGGMTAYV
-148 MMRPGPHENAEI
+148 MMRPGVHENAEI
-160 PNMFT
+160 PNMFM
-165 WESLDGTRIPTF
+165 WESLDGTQIPTF
-177 RIPAESGYG
+177 HIPDASGYG
-186 ANSAEDISRT
+186 SGNAEAINRSR
-196 RDFSEKLM
+196 DLAEKLIN
-204 AEENHGMMIFY
+204 EEGHGMMIFY

-220 GGGPTRRCIEYLE
+220 GGGPTRGLIEYVQT
-233 SQLKKDG
+233 QLKRDG
-240 YHDMIFSS
+240 YHDMVFSS

-255 HCLEKVELPI
+255 HCLEKVELPV

-285 QLNRRLENSLY
+285 QLNRKLENSLY

-307 TAGMRDR
+307 TASMRDR
-314 TEDFKEAWRDVCFN
+314 TEDFKEAWLDVCFN

-344 DVNAAMGHALTISDR
+344 DVNASMGHALTISDR

-405 FPIKVPV
+405 FPVKASV
-412 RTYHPSKQVKDDA
+412 RTYHPSKQVTDDA

-447 FIADVPAVGYAVYWL
+447 FIADVPAMGYAVYWL
-462 KPCWNENSDLPEVH
+462 KSCWDENRDLPEIH
-476 IDTDVSAHDFSME
+476 IDTDVSASGFSME
-489 NEYLKVSFDK
+489 NEYLKVKFDE

-510 KSGYDYASED
+510 ISGYDYASAD
-520 KPIAVPTVISDSK
+520 NPIAVPTVIDDHE
-533 TDTWAHMVFRFHD
+533 TDTWAHIVFRFHD
-546 IKGIMKLEKI
+546 IKGIMKLKKI
-556 ELVEDGNARAVIRT
+556 ELVESDNARAVIRT

-587 GQRILRSKC
+587 GQKVLRSKC

-647 FDDGGRRTL
+647 FADGGRRTL
-656 ALLNDSKYSYDC
+656 AVVNDSKYSYDC

-678 RNVIFADHYSNRPA
+678 RNVIFADHYSDRPA

-697 TDEGIQRFEYGVFVC
+697 TDEGMQRFEYGIFVG
-712 DGEAEKSDIMNEAAI
+712 DGEAEKSGIMNEAAK
-727 FNIRPAA
+727 FNIRPMA
-734 VPESFHKGVL
+734 VPESFHKGTL
-744 PQRKGFLSVDR
+744 PQRKSYLSVDK
-755 DNIIMTALK
+755 DNIIMTAFK
-764 FCEDGSGD
+764 FCEDSSGD
-772 CIARFYET
+772 CIMRFYET
-780 RGKDMRAHIVCEMLN
+780 RGEDTKAHIVCESFN
-795 ADFNVDFGHNEIKTL
+795 ADFEAEFGHNEIKTF
-810 RISKNGE
+810 RISKDGN
-817 VRETD
+817 VKETN
-822 FLEDVVG
+822 FLEGIV
-829 QG
+829 

>member
-63 IDPDMFEEIRER
+63 IAPDMFEEIRER

-112 NEKFGMICKTAYNVD
+112 NEKFGRICKTAYNVD

-204 AEENHGMMIFY
+204 AVENHGMMIFY

-510 KSGYDYASED
+510 KSGYDYASDD
-520 KPIAVPTVISDSK
+520 KPIAVPTVINDSK

-697 TDEGIQRFEYGVFVC
+697 TDEGIQRFEYGVFIC
-712 DGEAEKSDIMNEAAI
+712 DGEAEKSDIMNEAAM

-764 FCEDGSGD
+764 FCEDRSGD

-780 RGKDMRAHIVCEMLN
+780 RGEDTRAHIVCEMLN

-810 RISKNGE
+810 RISKDGE

-829 QG
+829 HG

>member
-63 IDPDMFEEIRER
+63 IAPDMFEEIRER
-75 VKEGRWVPVNGW
+75 VKEGRWVLVNGW

-233 SQLKKDG
+233 SRLKKDG

-270 QHHASGCYSATSLVK
+270 QHHASGCYSATSLAK

-307 TAGMRDR
+307 TAGMWDR

-462 KPCWNENSDLPEVH
+462 KPCWNENSELPEVH

-489 NEYLKVSFDK
+489 NEYLKVSFNE

-712 DGEAEKSDIMNEAAI
+712 DGEAEKSDIMNEAAM

-764 FCEDGSGD
+764 FCEDRSGD
-772 CIARFYET
+772 CVARFYET
-780 RGKDMRAHIVCEMLN
+780 RGEDTRAHIVCEMLN

-810 RISKNGE
+810 RISKDGE

>member
-63 IDPDMFEEIRER
+63 IAPDMFEEIRKR

-112 NEKFGMICKTAYNVD
+112 NEKFGRICKTAYNVD

-233 SQLKKDG
+233 SRLKKDG

-405 FPIKVPV
+405 FPIRVPV

-462 KPCWNENSDLPEVH
+462 KPCWNENSELPEVH

-489 NEYLKVSFDK
+489 NEYLKVSFDE

-510 KSGYDYASED
+510 KSGYNYASED

-712 DGEAEKSDIMNEAAI
+712 DGEAEKSDIMNEAAM

-764 FCEDGSGD
+764 FCEDRSGD
-772 CIARFYET
+772 CVARFYET
-780 RGKDMRAHIVCEMLN
+780 RGEDTRAHIVCEMLN

>member
-63 IDPDMFEEIRER
+63 IAPDMFEEIRER

-112 NEKFGMICKTAYNVD
+112 NEKFGRICKTAYNVD

-233 SQLKKDG
+233 SRLKKDG

-255 HCLEKVELPI
+255 HCLENVELPI

-489 NEYLKVSFDK
+489 NEYLKVSFDEY
-499 HTGFITSLVDK
+499 TGFITSLVDK
-510 KSGYDYASED
+510 KSGYNYASED

-772 CIARFYET
+772 CVARFYET
-780 RGKDMRAHIVCEMLN
+780 RGEDTRAHIVCEMLN

>member
-63 IDPDMFEEIRER
+63 IAPDMFEEIRER

-112 NEKFGMICKTAYNVD
+112 NEKFGRICKTAYNVD

-204 AEENHGMMIFY
+204 ADENHGMMIFY

-489 NEYLKVSFDK
+489 NEYLKVSFDEY
-499 HTGFITSLVDK
+499 TGFITSLVDK
-510 KSGYDYASED
+510 KSGYNYASED

-632 TNGEEEPAGRWGAIS
+632 TNGEEEPAGRWGAVS

-712 DGEAEKSDIMNEAAI
+712 DGEAEKSNIMNEAAM

-780 RGKDMRAHIVCEMLN
+780 RGEDTRAHIVCEMLN

>member
-1 MSNER
+1 
-6 KVHLIGNAHL
+6 
-16 DPIWLWRWQ
+16 
-25 EGCGEVLQTF
+25 
-35 RSALDRLNEYPDF
+35 
-48 VFTCSSAS
+48 
-56 YYKWVEE
+56 
-63 IDPDMFEEIRER
+63 
-75 VKEGRWVPVNGW
+75 
-87 WVQPD
+87 
-92 CNIPSAESFARQA
+92 
-105 LYSQLYY
+105 
-112 NEKFGMICKTAYNVD
+112 
-127 SFGHSGM
+127 M
-134 LPQLIKNGGMNAYV
+134 LPQIIKNGGMTAYV
-148 MMRPGPHENAEI
+148 MMRPGAHENAEI
-160 PNMFT
+160 PNMFM
-165 WESLDGTRIPTF
+165 WESLDGTQIPTF
-177 RIPAESGYG
+177 HIPDASGYG
-186 ANSAEDISRT
+186 SGNAEAINRSR
-196 RDFSEKLM
+196 DLAEKLIN
-204 AEENHGMMIFY
+204 EEGHGMMIFY

-220 GGGPTRRCIEYLE
+220 GGGPTRGLIEYVQT
-233 SQLKKDG
+233 QLKRDG
-240 YHDMIFSS
+240 YHDMVFSS

-255 HCLEKVELPI
+255 HCIEKVELPV
-265 WKDDL
+265 WKYDL
-270 QHHASGCYSATSLVK
+270 QHHSSGCYSATSLVK
-285 QLNRRLENSLY
+285 QLNRKLENSLY

-314 TEDFKEAWRDVCFN
+314 TEDFKEAWLDVCFN

-344 DVNAAMGHALTISDR
+344 DVNASMGHALTISDR

-380 DPVCEVR
+380 DPVCDVR

-405 FPIKVPV
+405 FPVKAPV
-412 RTYHPSKQVKDDA
+412 RTYHPSKQVTDDA

-447 FIADVPAVGYAVYWL
+447 FISDVPAMGYAVYWL
-462 KPCWNENSDLPEVH
+462 KSCWDENRDLPEIH
-476 IDTDVSAHDFSME
+476 IDTDVSASGFSME
-489 NEYLKVSFDK
+489 NEYLKVKFDEQ
-499 HTGFITSLVDK
+499 TGFITSLVDK
-510 KSGYDYASED
+510 ISGYDYASAD
-520 KPIAVPTVISDSK
+520 KPIAVPTVIDDHK

-556 ELVEDGNARAVIRT
+556 ELVESDNARAVIRT
-570 RHSFGG
+570 PHSFGG

-587 GQRILRSKC
+587 GQKVLRSKC

-656 ALLNDSKYSYDC
+656 AVVNDSKYSYDC

-678 RNVIFADHYSNRPA
+678 RNVIFADHYSDRPA

-697 TDEGIQRFEYGVFVC
+697 TDEGMQRFEYGIFVG
-712 DGEAEKSDIMNEAAI
+712 DGEAEKSGIMNEAAK
-727 FNIRPAA
+727 FNIRPMA
-734 VPESFHKGVL
+734 VPESFHKGTL
-744 PQRKGFLSVDR
+744 PQRKSYLSVDK

-772 CIARFYET
+772 CIMRFYET
-780 RGKDMRAHIVCEMLN
+780 RGEDTRAHIVCEMLN

-810 RISKNGE
+810 RISKDGE

>member
-1 MSNER
+1 
-6 KVHLIGNAHL
+6 
-16 DPIWLWRWQ
+16 
-25 EGCGEVLQTF
+25 
-35 RSALDRLNEYPDF
+35 
-48 VFTCSSAS
+48 
-56 YYKWVEE
+56 
-63 IDPDMFEEIRER
+63 
-75 VKEGRWVPVNGW
+75 
-87 WVQPD
+87 
-92 CNIPSAESFARQA
+92 
-105 LYSQLYY
+105 
-112 NEKFGMICKTAYNVD
+112 
-127 SFGHSGM
+127 M
-134 LPQLIKNGGMNAYV
+134 LPQIIKNGGMTAYV
-148 MMRPGPHENAEI
+148 MMRPGAHENAEI
-160 PNMFT
+160 PNMFM
-165 WESLDGTRIPTF
+165 WESLDGTQIPTF
-177 RIPAESGYG
+177 HIPDASGYG
-186 ANSAEDISRT
+186 SGNAEAINRSR
-196 RDFSEKLM
+196 DLAEKLIN
-204 AEENHGMMIFY
+204 EEGHGMMIFY

-220 GGGPTRRCIEYLE
+220 GGGPTRGLIEYVQT
-233 SQLKKDG
+233 QLKRDG
-240 YHDMIFSS
+240 YHDMVFSS

-255 HCLEKVELPI
+255 HCLEKVELPV

-285 QLNRRLENSLY
+285 QLNRKLENSLY

-314 TEDFKEAWRDVCFN
+314 TGDFKEAWLDVCFN

-344 DVNAAMGHALTISDR
+344 DVNASMGHALTISDR

-405 FPIKVPV
+405 FPVKAPV
-412 RTYHPSKQVKDDA
+412 RTYHPSKQVTDDA

-447 FIADVPAVGYAVYWL
+447 FIADVPAMGYDVYWL
-462 KPCWNENSDLPEVH
+462 KSCWDENRDLPEIH
-476 IDTDVSAHDFSME
+476 IDTDVSASGFSME
-489 NEYLKVSFDK
+489 NEYLKVKFDE

-510 KSGYDYASED
+510 ISGYDYASAD
-520 KPIAVPTVISDSK
+520 KPIAVPTVIDDHE

-556 ELVEDGNARAVIRT
+556 ELVESDNARAVIRT

-587 GQRILRSKC
+587 GQKVLRSKC

-656 ALLNDSKYSYDC
+656 AVVNDSKYSYDC

-678 RNVIFADHYSNRPA
+678 RNVIFADHYSNRPT

-697 TDEGIQRFEYGVFVC
+697 TDEGMQRFEYGIFVC
-712 DGEAEKSDIMNEAAI
+712 DGEAEKSGIMNEAAK
-727 FNIRPAA
+727 FNIRPMA
-734 VPESFHKGVL
+734 VPESFHKGTL
-744 PQRKGFLSVDR
+744 PQRKSYLSVDK
-755 DNIIMTALK
+755 DNIIMTAFK

-772 CIARFYET
+772 CIMRFYET
-780 RGKDMRAHIVCEMLN
+780 RGEDIKAHIVCESFN
-795 ADFNVDFGHNEIKTL
+795 ADFEAEFGHNEIKTF
-810 RISKNGE
+810 RISKDGN
-817 VRETD
+817 VKETN
-822 FLEDVVG
+822 FLEGIV
-829 QG
+829 

>member
-1 MSNER
+1 MSNEP

-48 VFTCSSAS
+48 VFTCSSAA

-92 CNIPSAESFARQA
+92 CNMPSAESFARQA

-112 NEKFGMICKTAYNVD
+112 NEKFGRICKTAYNVD

-134 LPQLIKNGGMNAYV
+134 LPQIIKNGGMTAYV
-148 MMRPGPHENAEI
+148 MMRPGAHENAEI
-160 PNMFT
+160 PNMFM
-165 WESLDGTRIPTF
+165 WESLDGTQIPTF
-177 RIPAESGYG
+177 HISDASGYG
-186 ANSAEDISRT
+186 SGNAEAINRSR
-196 RDFSEKLM
+196 DLAEKLIN
-204 AEENHGMMIFY
+204 EEGHGMMIFY

-220 GGGPTRRCIEYLE
+220 GGGPTRGLIEYVQT
-233 SQLKKDG
+233 QLKRDG
-240 YHDMIFSS
+240 YHDMVFSS

-255 HCLEKVELPI
+255 HCLEKVELPV

-285 QLNRRLENSLY
+285 QLNRKLENSLY

-314 TEDFKEAWRDVCFN
+314 TEDFKEAWLDVCFN

-344 DVNAAMGHALTISDR
+344 DVNASMGHALTISDR

-405 FPIKVPV
+405 FSVKAPV
-412 RTYHPSKQVKDDA
+412 RTYHPSKQVTDDA

-447 FIADVPAVGYAVYWL
+447 FIADVPAMGYAVYWL
-462 KPCWNENSDLPEVH
+462 KSCWDENRDLPEIH
-476 IDTDVSAHDFSME
+476 IDTDVSASGFSME
-489 NEYLKVSFDK
+489 NEYIKVKFDEQ
-499 HTGFITSLVDK
+499 TGFITSLVDK
-510 KSGYDYASED
+510 ISGYDYASAD
-520 KPIAVPTVISDSK
+520 KPIAVPTVINDHK

-546 IKGIMKLEKI
+546 IKGIMKLKKI
-556 ELVEDGNARAVIRT
+556 ELIENSNARAVIRT

-587 GQRILRSKC
+587 GQKVLRSKC

-627 YIKRP
+627 YIERP

-656 ALLNDSKYSYDC
+656 AVVNDSKYSYDC

-697 TDEGIQRFEYGVFVC
+697 TDEGMQRFEYGIFVC
-712 DGEAEKSDIMNEAAI
+712 DGEAEKSGIMNEAAK
-727 FNIRPAA
+727 FNIRLMA
-734 VPESFHKGVL
+734 VPESFHKGTL
-744 PQRKGFLSVDR
+744 PQRKSYLSVDK
-755 DNIIMTALK
+755 DNIIMTAFK
-764 FCEDGSGD
+764 FCEDGNGD
-772 CIARFYET
+772 CIMRFYET
-780 RGKDMRAHIVCEMLN
+780 RGEDTKAHIICESFN
-795 ADFNVDFGHNEIKTL
+795 ADFEAEFGHNEIKTF
-810 RISKNGE
+810 RILKDGN
-817 VRETD
+817 VKETN
-822 FLEDVVG
+822 FLEGIV
-829 QG
+829 

>member
-647 FDDGGRRTL
+647 FDDDGRRTL

-678 RNVIFADHYSNRPA
+678 RNVIFADHYSDRPA

-712 DGEAEKSDIMNEAAI
+712 DGEAEKSNIMNEAAM

-780 RGKDMRAHIVCEMLN
+780 RGEDTRAHIVCEMLN

>member
-112 NEKFGMICKTAYNVD
+112 NEKFGRICKTAYNVD

-255 HCLEKVELPI
+255 HCLEKVDLPI

-380 DPVCEVR
+380 DPACEVR

-489 NEYLKVSFDK
+489 NEYLKVSFDEY
-499 HTGFITSLVDK
+499 TGFITSLVDK
-510 KSGYDYASED
+510 KSGYNYASED

-596 KALWTEDFTLL
+596 KALWTENFTLL

-647 FDDGGRRTL
+647 FDDDGRRTL

-712 DGEAEKSDIMNEAAI
+712 DGEAEKSDIINEAAM

-772 CIARFYET
+772 CIVRFYET
-780 RGKDMRAHIVCEMLN
+780 RGEDTRAHIVCEMLN